1 MVWGDEMYWW
11 KTSKL
16 VEDLREGRVDEKERF
31 KYFMATLVAWNVA
44 AQAFLYSGFF
54 SAEGI

>member
-1 MVWGDEMYWW
+1 MYWW